1 MISSDSLE
9 RHMGEMVKRYSSLFT
24 LPTQEKILL
33 YLSASCVVF
42 GLLTIMPL
50 FPSYGG
56 FALGVML
63 GVSFFLIAVS
73 SDFVISRIFM
83 KKDPIFNFRRCSALS
98 LFSSLI
104 WLGLIFVSSI
114 ISIFLEN
121 PDVWIRF
128 FLLGYCAVLML
139 RLIVFSTVSFANSGR
154 VFLASVLHPTL
165 YVILALLMAPL
176 IGFNPTASLIAFIPF
191 SILVVGSTVLLFS
204 FLIDNVGK
212 EAVGIPSLSLFKAF
226 MVSWTEDSNAPL
238 ESFFERLGS
247 RRDVEVSWLAF
258 TGSKDV
264 KAMIVVP
271 AFHPGPFRNV
281 GSSLFPSM
289 LQDALQNKLRCIVS
303 VPHGLVGH
311 GLDLCSQVQSQKV
324 IDGVLD
330 SVDFP
335 FLQSKATP
343 FVRGKKKA
351 ASASSQ
357 MLGDCAFLTLTLA
370 PETMED
376 LPEELNSAIVSEAKE
391 RGLYSAIVVDA
402 HNSIDGPF
410 NLERIVDPLR
420 MAAVE
425 SLEEAL
431 SCQRCPFQ
439 VGASRVVPSEFGVEE
454 GMGPGG
460 ISVIVTEVD
469 GQKAAYVTI
478 DGNNMISGL
487 RGKILSMLRELG
499 VTEGEVL
506 TTDTHAVNGVVL
518 TPRGYHPIGEAM
530 DQSKLV
536 EYVGETAIEALNNLE
551 PAKVS
556 WHTETVPDIKV
567 IGEEQIERLCALTG
581 RAARRAKRLAATLLP
596 AAVIFLTV
604 LLVFV

>member
-9 RHMGEMVKRYSSLFT
+9 GYMSEMVKRYSSLFT
-24 LPTQEKILL
+24 LPPQEKIVL
-33 YLSASCVVF
+33 YLFVSCVVL

-56 FALGVML
+56 FALGLMF

-83 KKDPIFNFRRCSALS
+83 KKDPIFNSRRCSALS

-104 WLGLIFVSSI
+104 WLGLVFLGCI
-114 ISIFLEN
+114 ISIFLESL
-121 PDVWIRF
+121 DVWIRF

-139 RLIVFSTVSFANSGR
+139 RLVVFSTVSFAHTGR

-176 IGFNPTASLIAFIPF
+176 IGFNPTASLITFIPF

-204 FLIDNVGK
+204 FLINIIGK

-226 MVSWTEDSNAPL
+226 MASWTEDSNAPL
-238 ESFFERLGS
+238 ESFFERIGS

-258 TGSKDV
+258 TGSKEV

-289 LQDALQNKLRCIVS
+289 LQDALENKLQCIVS

-324 IDGVLD
+324 IDSVLD
-330 SVDFP
+330 SVDFS
-335 FLQSKATP
+335 FLESRATP
-343 FVRGKKKA
+343 FVRVKKKG
-351 ASASSQ
+351 ASTSCQ

-376 LPEELNSAIVSEAKE
+376 LPEELNSAIVNEAE
-391 RGLYSAIVVDA
+391 GQGLSSTIVVDA
-402 HNSIDGPF
+402 HNSINGPF
-410 NLERIVDPLR
+410 NLETAMNPLK
-420 MAAVE
+420 MAAVA
-425 SLEEAL
+425 SLEETL

-439 VGASRVVPSEFGVEE
+439 VGASRIVPKEFGVED

-487 RGKILSMLRELG
+487 RGKILSMLWELG
-499 VTEGEVL
+499 ITEGEVL

-536 EYVGETAIEALNNLE
+536 EYVRETAIEALKNLE

-567 IGEEQIERLCALTG
+567 IGEEQIEALCTLTG

-596 AAVIFLTV
+596 IAVVFLIIFLA
-604 LLVFV
+604 FV